1 MPISRQVITFL
12 SIVASGIDNPMMAI
26 IKAIAVPSG
35 IPFATNIRTT
45 NFSCNK
51 FTFLYKKSEESS
63 KNERVDLEN
72 LKRFANFD
80 RKLRVV

>member
-1 MPISRQVITFL
+1 MI
-12 SIVASGIDNPMMAI
+12 AI

-35 IPFATNIRTT
+35 IPFATYIRTVIGTT

-63 KNERVDLEN
+63 KNERVDLKN
-72 LKRFANFD
+72 LKRFANFV

>member
-1 MPISRQVITFL
+1 MI
-12 SIVASGIDNPMMAI
+12 AI

-35 IPFATNIRTT
+35 IPFATYTRTVIGTT
-45 NFSCNK
+45 NLSCNK

-72 LKRFANFD
+72 LKRFANFVS
-80 RKLRVV
+80 KLRVV